1 MALSVMISWQ
11 SQNVKNAYNSS
22 IDDKFLQYVYVHI
35 LSPEGLNY
43 AQLLH
48 ENISILWGSKS
59 NIHINRTRNYTT
71 RKKIQD

>member
-43 AQLLH
+43 A
-48 ENISILWGSKS
+48 
-59 NIHINRTRNYTT
+59 
-71 RKKIQD
+71 